1 MALSYIS
8 QHLYASSGP
17 KRTELFP
24 FVAGKTGE
32 LRNSVNLAKLAA
44 AAESR
49 LAPDK
54 PAFMQFD

>member
-24 FVAGKTGE
+24 VVAGKTGE
-32 LRNSVNLAKLAA
+32 QSCSVNLAKLAA
-44 AAESR
+44 VTGDGQR
-49 LAPDK
+49 PVM
-54 PAFMQFD
+54 FMQK

>member
-24 FVAGKTGE
+24 VVAGKTGE
-32 LRNSVNLAKLAA
+32 QSCSVNLAKLAA
-44 AAESR
+44 VTGDGQR
-49 LAPDK
+49 PVK
-54 PAFMQFD
+54 FMQK